1 MFHDSGGAVAIA
13 LSLKKVAKLLI
24 PAVPRNLRSW
34 GGSRLFPRLLVAL
47 YLCCNTSYNSSVVI
61 NVVLGSLRGLY
72 ISLGM
77 VSL

>member
-1 MFHDSGGAVAIA
+1 VFQDSGGAVAIA

-47 YLCCNTSYNSSVVI
+47 YLCYNTSYNSYVVI
-61 NVVLGSLRGLY
+61 NAVLGSLRGLY
-72 ISLGM
+72 RSIGI